1 MGENKKDNK
10 KKLVSRR
17 DFLVAGGAV
26 IAAGALSA
34 CTPKA
39 VTETTTKTVTSTAP
53 GTTVTP
59 NAVTTTV
66 TGSAVTSTKTV
77 TSTATGATVTSTAPG
92 TTVTAAPVTSTVTAP
107 VVTSTVTAKPWI
119 PAKWDYETDVVVV
132 GTGYAGLAAAI
143 AVNDAK
149 ANLIVLEKAPE
160 KFAGGNSSV
169 SVGGNS
175 IWSVKEEC
183 FFDLKHSSPEAPDD
197 LVQAMWDG
205 LTNVPAQLKKI
216 GIELTAAVTNTKP
229 TWKIKTAANP
239 NGGPGSE
246 LWKAIKTAVDG
257 RGIKPMYET
266 PATKLIQDAQTKEIL
281 GVVAVSAGKNINIKA
296 KKGVILACGG
306 YEGSGKNSFMGWY
319 NWPSLDI
326 ATGGT
331 PYNTGDGIKMVSEVG
346 APL

>member
-107 VVTSTVTAKPWI
+107 AVTSTVTAKPWI

-149 ANLIVLEKAPE
+149 ANVIVLEKAPE

-169 SVGGNS
+169 SV
-175 IWSVKEEC
+175 
-183 FFDLKHSSPEAPDD
+183 
-197 LVQAMWDG
+197 
-205 LTNVPAQLKKI
+205 
-216 GIELTAAVTNTKP
+216 
-229 TWKIKTAANP
+229 
-239 NGGPGSE
+239 
-246 LWKAIKTAVDG
+246 
-257 RGIKPMYET
+257 
-266 PATKLIQDAQTKEIL
+266 
-281 GVVAVSAGKNINIKA
+281 
-296 KKGVILACGG
+296 
-306 YEGSGKNSFMGWY
+306 
-319 NWPSLDI
+319 
-326 ATGGT
+326 
-331 PYNTGDGIKMVSEVG
+331 
-346 APL
+346 